1 MKIQLEAGQQIDM
14 NKEKEILEEVLLE
27 IEEGVE
33 STSIVQAIMD
43 YIANEPKTAYM
54 IISYSLGIVV
64 CSMALVKKFFDDR
77 AKEEENSKSA
87 VGNAS

>member
-1 MKIQLEAGQQIDM
+1 MKIQLEEGKQIDIQ
-14 NKEKEILEEVLLE
+14 KEKEILEEVLLE

-43 YIANEPKTAYM
+43 YIYNEPYTAYM

-64 CSMALVKKFFDDR
+64 CSLALVKKFFDDR
-77 AKEEENSKSA
+77 A
-87 VGNAS
+87 